1 MNTRQFQIFLTV
13 CDSGSM
19 TAAAKILFMTQP
31 SVSQVISELEKEY
44 GVRLFER
51 LNHRLYLTAAGDQ
64 LRLYANQILH
74 LSEQA
79 KKELAD
85 LEGGGSIRI
94 GASLTIGTYVLP
106 GIIDS
111 YRQKMP
117 KVEIFTRVDNTS
129 VIEKLI
135 LKDHVDL
142 GLVEGPIHSPFIRE
156 EAFTDDELVIICGS
170 GHSLWGRKM
179 IEPDDLT
186 GNAFIVREPGSGTR
200 DIFERVMSELRIIW
214 KIAGVY
220 NNTEAIKQAVRG
232 NLGLAVVPKI
242 SVEEEINHGQV
253 WATEVRGLNLKR
265 KFNLV
270 YHRQKFFTT
279 AIHAFFQT
287 CKKKFPEN
295 VEEKQ

>member
-1 MNTRQFQIFLTV
+1 MNMRQLQIFLTV

-19 TAAAKILFMTQP
+19 TAAARTLFMTQP
-31 SVSQVISELEKEY
+31 SVSQVISDLEKEY
-44 GVRLFER
+44 DVRLFER

-74 LSEQA
+74 LAEQA

-106 GIIDS
+106 GMIDT

-117 KVEIFTRVDNTS
+117 KVEIFTMVDNTS

-135 LKDHVDL
+135 LQDQLDL
-142 GLVEGPIHSPFIRE
+142 GLVEGPIHSPFIQE
-156 EAFTDDELVIICGS
+156 EAFNDDELILICGA
-170 GHSLWGRKM
+170 GHSLWGRTR
-179 IEPDDLT
+179 IEPGDLA
-186 GNAFIVREPGSGTR
+186 GHAFIIRESGSGTR
-200 DIFERVMSELRIIW
+200 DIFERVMSELGVIW

-232 NLGLAVVPKI
+232 NLGLAVVPRI
-242 SVEEEINHGQV
+242 SVEEEMKQGQV
-253 WATEVRGLNLKR
+253 WATEVRGLNLMR

-279 AIHAFFQT
+279 AIQTFIQT
-287 CKKKFPEN
+287 CKKNSLEN
-295 VEEKQ
+295 AEDKQ

>member
-44 GVRLFER
+44 GVHLFER

-85 LEGGGSIRI
+85 WGGGGSIRI

-106 GIIDS
+106 RIIDS
-111 YRQKMP
+111 FRQKMP
-117 KVEIFTRVDNTS
+117 KVEIFTIVDNTS

-135 LKDHVDL
+135 LEDHLDL

-156 EAFTDDELVIICGS
+156 EAFSDDELVIICGS
-170 GHSLWGRKM
+170 SHILWGRTV
-179 IEPDDLT
+179 IEPDDLA
-186 GNAFIVREPGSGTR
+186 GKAFIIREPGSGTR
-200 DIFERVMSELRIIW
+200 DIFERVMSELGVLW
-214 KIAGVY
+214 KVAGVY

-242 SVEEEINHGQV
+242 SVEEEINRGQV
-253 WATEVRGLNLKR
+253 WALDVAGLNLKR

-270 YHRQKFFTT
+270 YHRQKFFTS
-279 AIHAFFQT
+279 AIQT
-287 CKKKFPEN
+287 FIQICKLNSTKSR
-295 VEEKQ
+295 EEQK